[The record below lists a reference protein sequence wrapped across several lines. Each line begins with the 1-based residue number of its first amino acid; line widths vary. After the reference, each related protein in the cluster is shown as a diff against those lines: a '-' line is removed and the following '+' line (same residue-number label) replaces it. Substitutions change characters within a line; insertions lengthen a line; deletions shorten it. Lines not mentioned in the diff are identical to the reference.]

1 MKKDLAAVKTKRIFR
16 GKLLKEAR
24 IRAKFTIR
32 ELHPKI
38 DTTDKYLRALEAGER
53 GLTIDM
59 LEKIADVLKVQISD
73 ILKR

>member
-1 MKKDLAAVKTKRIFR
+1 MKKNLEVVKAKRILR

-24 IRAKFTIR
+24 IRAKLSRR
-32 ELHPKI
+32 EFHQKI
-38 DTTDKYLRALEAGER
+38 DTTYKYLCALESGDR

-59 LEKIADVLKVQISD
+59 LEKIADVLGVQISD